1 MTAERARAVEP
12 DELAR
17 FFVERANAGDLAGLV
32 ELYSEDATLAAPDGT
47 VARGRKEVMAVYAR
61 FLAGG
66 PLLEPGEQRPAL
78 VSGRLA
84 LTSTRLR
91 DGSVTAEVARREP
104 DGSWRWVVDQPRIA

>member
-1 MTAERARAVEP
+1 MTERARAAEP

-32 ELYSEDATLAAPDGT
+32 ELYSEDAVLAAPDGT
-47 VARGRKEVMAVYAR
+47 VARGRAEISAVYSR
-61 FLAGG
+61 FLADR
-66 PLLEPGEQRPAL
+66 PRLEVGEQRPAL
-78 VSGRLA
+78 VSGGVA